1 MKTAIQVVLA
11 VAIIVLGYLLWESIQ
26 KPIRFNKEKDRIE
39 QATIQRLK
47 DIRIAQLAF
56 RSEFGRF
63 TGDFDSLITFLKTDS
78 FSVVQAIGS
87 VPDSMI
93 EEMGRKKAE
102 IQALKEGLISRDTIR
117 LSVKDSL
124 FSASYPIDSLRFAP
138 YTQGYQFELGA
149 GVLQTN
155 SKVAVRVF
163 EAKVPYDILL
173 SGLDRQLIINHKE
186 TREKITG
193 YAGVKVGSLEEATN
207 NAGNW
212 E

>member
-1 MKTAIQVVLA
+1 MKTAIQVALA
-11 VAIIVLGYLLWESIQ
+11 VAIIVLVYLLWESIQ

-47 DIRIAQLAF
+47 DIRTAQLAF
-56 RSEFGRF
+56 RSENGRF

-93 EEMGRKKAE
+93 EELGRKKAE
-102 IQALKEGLISRDTIR
+102 QQALKEGLISRDTIR
-117 LSVKDSL
+117 LSVMDSL
-124 FSASYPIDSLRFAP
+124 FSESYPIDSLKFAP

-149 GVLQTN
+149 GKLQTA
-155 SKVAVRVF
+155 SKVAIRVF
-163 EAKVPYDILL
+163 EAKVPYDVLL
-173 SGLDRQLIINHKE
+173 SGLDRQLIINYKE

-193 YAGVKVGSLEEATN
+193 YPGLRVGSLEEATN